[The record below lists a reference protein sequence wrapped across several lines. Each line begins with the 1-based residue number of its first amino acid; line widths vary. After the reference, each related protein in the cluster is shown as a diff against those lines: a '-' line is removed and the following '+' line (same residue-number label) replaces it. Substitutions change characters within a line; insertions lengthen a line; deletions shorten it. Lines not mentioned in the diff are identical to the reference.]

1 MRPFPLILWHIR
13 GRIEGRPCQVL
24 RPEANQDPVL
34 ALAAAEEGC
43 SSRLMERAIL
53 ASVRESSNATYACS
67 LNRECRFAREV
78 AAGICARDVSTPD
91 SIIGA

>member
-13 GRIEGRPCQVL
+13 GRIEGRLCQVL
-24 RPEANQDPVL
+24 QPGGNRSLVL
-34 ALAAAEEGC
+34 ALAAEEGGC